1 MPDAATAPAPNSA
14 VSALRQTV
22 GGLPPAYWWL
32 WTSTLIN
39 RLGGF
44 VVPFLA
50 LYLTADRG
58 YSAGYAGLVAALFGL
73 GGAVASVV
81 GGVLADRIGRRPTLL
96 AAQLGTA
103 AATLWLGFADGRT
116 AIAAV
121 AFLVGLTSSAG
132 RPATSAIMADLVPA
146 ADRVRAFSLNY
157 WAINI
162 GFGVSAA
169 VAGVVAAHGYLT
181 LFLVDAASTLL
192 CAVVVFLRVPETRP
206 EAAGAAGA
214 GGRTA
219 PASGAESAG
228 LRAVLRDLRFMAL
241 VGLTFLTA
249 LIYQQCNS
257 TLPVSMGQDHISSTV
272 YGLVA
277 GLNGL
282 LIVLLQ
288 IPLTRLLSGHGRG
301 GLLCAGALVTGL
313 GFGLSAFAHTA
324 WGYAASVAVWTV
336 GEIVNAP
343 TSMALTAEL
352 SPDHARGRYQGMNN
366 LAWSAAAFAGPL
378 GGGLLLEQLGSR
390 GLWFSC
396 AGLGGL
402 IAAGYL
408 LLARRLPAAGAGRRP
423 QVVDGPARWRKASRL
438 RVDSPRLVRH
448 AHSRRIAEAKPSSR
462 RLLKGSSAF
471 SRTTPSSRSTS
482 SSVTEESGIR
492 PER

>member
-1 MPDAATAPAPNSA
+1 MPATAAA
-14 VSALRQTV
+14 RSALRQTV
-22 GGLPPAYWWL
+22 GGLPRAYWWL

-73 GGAVASVV
+73 GGAVAAVA

-103 AATLWLGFADGRT
+103 ASTLWLGFADGRT
-116 AIAAV
+116 TIAAV

-132 RPATSAIMADLVPA
+132 RPATSAIMADVVSA

-181 LFLVDAASTLL
+181 LFVLDAASTLL
-192 CAVVVFLRVPETRP
+192 CAVVVFAKVPETRP
-206 EAAGAAGA
+206 EAADAGIGAEGD
-214 GGRTA
+214 A
-219 PASGAESAG
+219 PAVG
-228 LRAVLRDLRFMAL
+228 LGAVLRDLRFMAV
-241 VGLTFLTA
+241 VGLAFLLA

-257 TLPVSMGQDHISSTV
+257 TLPVSMGGDHISSSL

-282 LIVLLQ
+282 LVVLLQ
-288 IPLTRLLSGHGRG
+288 IPLTRLFSGYGKG
-301 GLLCAGALVTGL
+301 GLLCAAALVTGW
-313 GFGLSAFAHTA
+313 GFGLAAFAHSA
-324 WGYAASVAVWTV
+324 WGYAASVSVWTV
-336 GEIVNAP
+336 GEILNAP
-343 TSMALTAEL
+343 TSMAVTAEL
-352 SPDHARGRYQGMNN
+352 SPEHARGRYQGMNN

-378 GGGLLLEQLGSR
+378 GGGLLLEHLGSR
-390 GLWFSC
+390 GLWFAC
-396 AGLGGL
+396 AGLGTL
-402 IAAGYL
+402 IAGGYL
-408 LLARRLPAAGAGRRP
+408 LLAPRLPGPA
-423 QVVDGPARWRKASRL
+423 DGPARWRKASRL

-448 AHSRRIAEAKPSSR
+448 SHSRRIAEAKPSSR
-462 RLLKGSSAF
+462 RVLKGSSAF

-482 SSVTEESGIR
+482 SSVTEESGSR
-492 PER
+492 PVR